1 MSIAENLIK
10 IKKNIPENVKL
21 VAVTKTHPEEV
32 ILEAYKTGHKIFGEN
47 KAQELQRKH
56 HNLPEDIEWH
66 MIGHLQTNKVKYII
80 PFVSLIHS
88 VDSLK
93 LLETI
98 NKEGEKNNRI
108 VECLFQLKIASEE
121 TKSGF
126 EYSDLINLLKSG
138 ILVQMRNV
146 KITGLMGMST
156 FTDNMDQVQKEF
168 NFLSVSFKKIK
179 EDFFSSDPSF
189 KDISMGMSDDYPVA
203 IKEGATI
210 IRVGSSI
217 FGKRNY

>member
-1 MSIAENLIK
+1 MSIAENLTK
-10 IKKNIPENVKL
+10 IITNIPESVKL

-56 HNLPEDIEWH
+56 QNLPEDIEWH

-108 VECLFQLKIASEE
+108 VECLFQLKIAAEE

-126 EYSDLINLLKSG
+126 EYNDLINLLRSG
-138 ILVQMRNV
+138 ILAQMRNV

-168 NFLSVSFKKIK
+168 NFLSVCFKKIK

-210 IRVGSSI
+210 IRVGSRI